1 MYRYQSRGKL
11 PGVSITGAAG
21 RAEQYVELSSG
32 IPTNDEKLSRLYG
45 ARWREL
51 RTLISPAF
59 NSSKLKRAFPMM
71 NECTDEFLEIL
82 DKTVGDPKGVD
93 ISIRFCRL
101 STEILLRF
109 TMGTGLGFQ
118 AASEESERLLLGIRR
133 VIRRPLFNWIMYSN
147 AIPLWYCIKRL
158 IVLLQAR
165 LMVKPTSLFHRH
177 IAETVRLRR
186 EKKRTANDDLLQLLL
201 NAEEQSDAET
211 KPNRMNHS
219 NGADPSANSHT
230 PRRVPRMTPFATV
243 ANAELFMISG
253 LETVSSALS
262 FTAHLL
268 AKHQDVQDKLRAE
281 VKLLLE
287 KDGNLSYDNIFSL
300 QYLKQVIAESSR
312 FYPAQPGNVTRRC
325 VKDFEFNGF
334 RIPKDTHVLVPIRLM
349 HHDPRYW
356 VEPEKFNPDRFSP
369 ENKST
374 TEPMAYIPFGIG
386 TRNCPASRLAEFMIT
401 LVIAKTVAKFKLHLC
416 DEPEKRTLNYVAP
429 VIIAYC
435 EEGVWVRLERI

>member
-1 MYRYQSRGKL
+1 M
-11 PGVSITGAAG
+11 
-21 RAEQYVELSSG
+21 SSG
-32 IPTNDEKLSRLYG
+32 IPVNEEKLSRLYG
-45 ARWREL
+45 RRWREL

-82 DKTVGDPKGVD
+82 DKTVGDRKGVD

-118 AASEESERLLLGIRR
+118 AASEQSERLLHGVRAA
-133 VIRRPLFNWIMYSN
+133 IRRPAFNWILYSN
-147 AIPLWYCIKRL
+147 AIPLWLWIKKLFFIVQGYL
-158 IVLLQAR
+158 IVR
-165 LMVKPTSLFHRH
+165 NTSIHHRH
-177 IAETVRLRR
+177 IAGLVRLRK
-186 EKKRTANDDLLQLLL
+186 EKKQTGNDDLLQLLL
-201 NAEEQSDAET
+201 NAEEQSAAET
-211 KPNRMNHS
+211 KLNRTNHS

-230 PRRVPRMTPFATV
+230 PHRMPRMTPFATV

-268 AKHQDVQDKLRAE
+268 AKNQDVQDKLRAE

-287 KDGNLSYDNIFSL
+287 KDGNLNYDNLFSL

-334 RIPKDTHVLVPIRLM
+334 RIPKDTNIVVPVRVM

-356 VEPEKFNPDRFSP
+356 VDPEKFNPDRFSP

-374 TEPMAYIPFGIG
+374 IEPMAYIPFGIG
-386 TRNCPASRLAEFMIT
+386 TRNCPASRLAEFELSLI
-401 LVIAKTVAKFKLHLC
+401 IAKTVAKFKLHLC
-416 DEPEKRTLNYVAP
+416 DEPEKKTLNYIAP
-429 VIIAYC
+429 VILAYC
-435 EEGVWVRLERI
+435 EEGVWVRVERI